1 MTKLGYLLRETGTNF
16 LRNFTM
22 SVAAIITVAL
32 SVALAGSAWVRGES
46 AGKATAQVDG
56 GVEFIIYLDPAIPED
71 QRDAIRDELD
81 VNPGVS
87 EYQFFTK
94 QDAFEEFQTL
104 FSDQQSLLDAVEPE
118 VLPESFKVIPTD
130 PDAAVVSS
138 LVANFDSRAGV
149 QEVVF
154 NFDDLKR
161 IQRLTAK
168 ATRWLYALA
177 FAALGVAVILVLNT
191 SLMAM
196 RSRRQDIEVMRLVGA
211 TNSYI
216 RTPFMVEGLIQGF
229 FGALIGVVLV
239 LAANAWIRNGIEE
252 SLFDTLI
259 SQLVGAG
266 VGNDELFGF
275 RLISMSSVLVASGA
289 LVGLLSSGLAVSL
302 YLRD

>member
-56 GVEFIIYLDPAIPED
+56 GVEFIIFLDPSIPDD
-71 QRDAIRDELD
+71 QRDAIETELE

-87 EYQFFTK
+87 DYEFFTK
-94 QDAFEEFQTL
+94 DDAFEEFQTL
-104 FSDQQSLLDAVEPE
+104 FADQQSLLDAVEPD
-118 VLPESFKVIPTD
+118 VLPESFKVVPTD

-138 LVANFDSRAGV
+138 LVDNFDSRAGV

-161 IQRLTAK
+161 IQALTSK
-168 ATRWLYALA
+168 ATRWLYTLAIAALA
-177 FAALGVAVILVLNT
+177 VAVILVLNT

-216 RTPFMVEGLIQGF
+216 RIPFMVEGLIQGL
-229 FGALIGVVLV
+229 FGAAIGVGLV
-239 LAANAWIRNGIEE
+239 LGANWWIRSDIEPNTI
-252 SLFDTLI
+252 DTLVAK
-259 SQLVGAG
+259 LVGAG
-266 VGNDELFGF
+266 VDNSELLWLSIGLALIGTIVGF
-275 RLISMSSVLVASGA
+275 
-289 LVGLLSSGLAVSL
+289 LSSGLAVSV
-302 YLRD
+302 YLKD